1 MNQNK
6 NQFRGKVRL
15 ILMLLAFVVIGMGFT
30 TMLANEVTLVYD
42 GESTVINTTSNTVK
56 DLLAERNIQLV
67 DHIYLSHSA
76 DTAIKNGME
85 ITVRSP
91 KNVIILDNGEEKTV
105 QTGNVQVSEIL
116 KEYGYELKEKD
127 YTIPK
132 ATENIKFAA
141 GKDPLIIVNRVYEKT
156 VTEVVSLPFEEETIK
171 NPELTKGQALVVQE
185 GKDGSK
191 VVTTGITVMN
201 GVEVESHIVE
211 EEIVNEPV
219 KRILEVGT
227 KEALAVK
234 EKIENVKASTEE
246 IKSGYING
254 RKILKVLTMNATA
267 YDASFESNGH
277 WGPVTAIGTDLRHG
291 VVAVDKSVI
300 PLRSTLYI
308 ESMDEWPSYGMASAE
323 DTGGAIKGNKIDL
336 FFHSRDTVKQ
346 FGRRMVKVYVLE

>member
-1 MNQNK
+1 MSQNK
-6 NQFRGKVRL
+6 NQFRGKFRL
-15 ILMLLAFVVIGMGFT
+15 ILMLLAFVLIGMGFT
-30 TMLANEVTLVYD
+30 TMLTNEVTLVYN

-56 DLLAERNIQLV
+56 DLLAERNIELV
-67 DHIYLSHSA
+67 DHIYLSHKA

-105 QTGNVQVSEIL
+105 QTGNLKVSEIL

-132 ATENIKFAA
+132 STENIRFTED
-141 GKDPLIIVNRVYEKT
+141 KDPLIIVNRVYEKT
-156 VTEVVSLPFEEETIK
+156 VTEVVSIPFEEETRE
-171 NPELTKGQALVVQE
+171 NPEIDKGQALIIQE

-191 VVTTGITVMN
+191 IVTTGITVMN
-201 GVEVESHIVE
+201 GVEVESHLVE
-211 EEIVNEPV
+211 EKVVNKPV

-227 KEALAVK
+227 KEVQVVK
-234 EKIENVKASTEE
+234 EKIANAKASSEE

-267 YDASFESNGH
+267 YDASVESNGH
-277 WGPVTAIGTDLRHG
+277 WGAVTAIGTNLRPG

-300 PLRSTLYI
+300 PLGSTLYI

-336 FFHSRDTVKQ
+336 FFQSRDTVKQ

>member
-6 NQFRGKVRL
+6 SQFRGKFRL

-30 TMLANEVTLVYD
+30 TMLTNEVTLVYD
-42 GESTVINTTSNTVK
+42 GESSVINTTSNTVK
-56 DLLAERNIQLV
+56 DLLAERNIELV
-67 DHIYLSHSA
+67 DHIYLSHPA

-105 QTGNVQVSEIL
+105 QTGNLQVSEIL

-132 ATENIKFAA
+132 AIENIKFSA

-156 VTEVVSLPFEEETIK
+156 VTEVVSIPFEEETVK
-171 NPELTKGQALVVQE
+171 KPELTKGQALVVQE

-191 VVTTGITVMN
+191 IVTTGITVMN
-201 GVEVESHIVE
+201 GVEVESHIVGE
-211 EEIVNEPV
+211 GVVNKPV

-227 KEALAVK
+227 KEVK
-234 EKIENVKASTEE
+234 ETIENVKASTEE

-277 WGPVTAIGTDLRHG
+277 WGPITAIGTDLRHG

-336 FFHSRDTVKQ
+336 FFHSRDTVKK

>member
-6 NQFRGKVRL
+6 GQFRGKVRL
-15 ILMLLAFVVIGMGFT
+15 ILMLLAFVAIGMGFT
-30 TMLANEVTLVYD
+30 TMLTNEVTLVYD
-42 GESTVINTTSNTVK
+42 GESSVINTTSNTVK
-56 DLLAERNIQLV
+56 DLLAERNIELV
-67 DHIYLSHSA
+67 DHIYLSHEP

-85 ITVRSP
+85 FTVRSP
-91 KNVIILDNGEEKTV
+91 KNVIILDNGEEKVV
-105 QTGNVQVSEIL
+105 QTGNLKVSEIL

-132 ATENIKFAA
+132 ISENIKFAE
-141 GKDPLIIVNRVYEKT
+141 GKDPLVIINRVYEKT
-156 VTEVVSLPFEEETIK
+156 ITEVVSIPFEEETRK
-171 NPELTKGQALVVQE
+171 NPELTKGKANVVQE
-185 GKDGSK
+185 GKNGSK
-191 VVTTGITVMN
+191 IVTTGITVMN
-201 GVEVESHIVE
+201 GVEIESHIVGE
-211 EEIVNEPV
+211 EVVNKPV

-227 KEALAVK
+227 KEVK

-277 WGPVTAIGTDLRHG
+277 WGPITAIGTNLRPG
-291 VVAVDKSVI
+291 VVAVDKNVI

-308 ESMDEWPSYGMASAE
+308 ESMDNWPSYGMASAE

-336 FFHSRDTVKQ
+336 FFQSRDTVKQ